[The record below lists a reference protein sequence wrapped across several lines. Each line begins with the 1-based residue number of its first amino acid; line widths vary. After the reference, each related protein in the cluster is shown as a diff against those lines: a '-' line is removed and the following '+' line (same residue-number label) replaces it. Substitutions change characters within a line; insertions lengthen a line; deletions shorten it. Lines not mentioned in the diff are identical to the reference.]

1 MEMSKSPKSPG
12 MMTGKG
18 CWEFCH
24 LEGTT
29 VFSEIGEC
37 PGRMAKT
44 ARADDGGMLSRS
56 NMSGAEGLWIEGNT
70 LVKGAICLSSQLHET
85 QE

>member
-56 NMSGAEGLWIEGNT
+56 NMSGAEGL
-70 LVKGAICLSSQLHET
+70 LLRCLSNEVREVLRSIKL
-85 QE
+85 